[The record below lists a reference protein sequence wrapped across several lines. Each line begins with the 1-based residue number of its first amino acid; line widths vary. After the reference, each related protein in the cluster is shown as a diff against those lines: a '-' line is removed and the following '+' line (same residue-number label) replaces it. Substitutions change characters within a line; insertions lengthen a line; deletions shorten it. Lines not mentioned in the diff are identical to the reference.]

1 MRYAEPKLPVFKFL
15 KWSTSL
21 LGIPIPWLFGL
32 EQEEDEDETE
42 KQSTSA
48 KGRTDNVLKRIGERS
63 CRKRWGGNK
72 IGHLNSLSKR
82 KNAKLATEREVHETR
97 TEKVF
102 MFATKV
108 PKELADSSES
118 QLIQM
123 KENYVFFSFYKTKFS
138 FYNRFL
144 H

>member
-1 MRYAEPKLPVFKFL
+1 MRYSDPKLFVFKFL
-15 KWSTSL
+15 KWSTFQ

-32 EQEEDEDETE
+32 EQEEDEDEAE

-48 KGRTDNVLKRIGERS
+48 NDRKNGLNSIGERS